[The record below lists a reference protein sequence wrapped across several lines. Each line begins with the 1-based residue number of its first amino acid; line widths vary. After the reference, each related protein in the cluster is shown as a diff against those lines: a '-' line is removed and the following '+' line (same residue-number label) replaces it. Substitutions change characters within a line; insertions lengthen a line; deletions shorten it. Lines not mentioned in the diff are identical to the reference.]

1 MSREQSTKP
10 RILLTRR
17 LTDKVQQRLSAK
29 FDVTTNDADIPLS
42 HGALREAMTA
52 FDVLCP
58 TITDR
63 IDAELIG
70 VPGRR
75 VKLIANF
82 GAGTE
87 HIDLQAARAQGIVV
101 TNTPDA
107 LTGATA
113 ELTLTLMLMAAR
125 RAGEGEREARAGR
138 WAGWAPTHM
147 LGQTLSGKTLGLIG
161 FGRIGRAV
169 AQLAQAL
176 GMRIVYYCRGPVDE
190 RELAGISAT
199 RSGSL
204 AELAA
209 CADVLSVHVPG
220 GPETRHLVNGALLE
234 RMKPGAIL
242 VNTSRGPVVDEQA
255 LITALQKGRIGGAA
269 LDVYEH
275 EPAIPPALRAFENV
289 VILPHLGSATI
300 ETRDAMGMQMADNVE
315 CFLAGEPV
323 PNRLV

>member
-1 MSREQSTKP
+1 MKP

-17 LTDKVQQRLSAK
+17 LTDKVQKRLCAR
-29 FDVTTNDADIPLS
+29 FDVVTNDADMPLS
-42 HGALREAMTA
+42 RDALVEAMTA

-63 IDAELIG
+63 IDAAVIG

-75 VKLIANF
+75 VRLIANF

-87 HIDLQAARAQGIVV
+87 HIDLHAAASEGVVV

-113 ELTLTLMLMAAR
+113 ELALTLMLMAAR

-147 LGQTLSGKTLGLIG
+147 LGQTLCGKTLGLIG

-169 AQLAQAL
+169 ARLAHAL
-176 GMRIVYYCRGPVDE
+176 GMHIVYYCRGSVDPSGI
-190 RELAGISAT
+190 AGFSAT
-199 RSGSL
+199 QIGSL

-220 GPETRHLVNGALLE
+220 GTETRHLVDRALFE
-234 RMKPGAIL
+234 KMKPGAIL

-255 LITALQKGRIGGAA
+255 LIAALHDGRIGGAA

-275 EPAIPPALRAFENV
+275 EPAIPLALRQRENV

-315 CFLAGEPV
+315 CFLAGERV